1 MDIEHKRFKAQVK
14 QTGDSG
20 EFEAIIA
27 TLGVVDADGDII
39 VAGAFQNATLSVLPA
54 HDSRSVPLGKA
65 TMEDRGDKAIAVGK
79 FNLDV
84 PAAKD
89 WHSAIRFDLENG
101 KSVQEWSFA
110 YRVVESEME
119 TRDEEEVRIL
129 KKMDVMEV
137 SPVLRGA
144 GVDTGTLSAKSKQR
158 FADQLDSTLTAVED
172 TLERAKS
179 IARLRAKND
188 KPGTLSDNHKARIKA
203 MRDKFEE
210 IQVVLSGTV
219 ENDGPEM
226 PAFADTLLSDAMRLG
241 VDIDA

>member
-1 MDIEHKRFKAQVK
+1 MDIEHKSFRVDLK
-14 QTGDSG
+14 QSGDTG
-20 EFEAIIA
+20 EFEAVIA
-27 TLGVVDADGDII
+27 TLGVVDSDGDII
-39 VAGAFQNATLSVLPA
+39 VAGAFQDATISIMPA
-54 HDSRSVPLGKA
+54 HDSRSMPLGKA

-79 FNLDV
+79 FNLDIQ
-84 PAAKD
+84 PGKD
-89 WHSAIRFDLENG
+89 WHNAIRFDLENG

-158 FADQLDSTLTAVED
+158 FTDQLDATLTAVED

-179 IARLRAKND
+179 IAKLRANND
-188 KPGTLSDNHKARIKA
+188 KPGTLSDNHKARIKT
-203 MRDKFEE
+203 MREKFEE

-219 ENDGPEM
+219 EKDGPEM
-226 PAFADTLLSDAMRLG
+226 PALADTLLSDATRLG
-241 VDIDA
+241 VDIAD